1 MNIKHVDLLLLEAPI
16 DNPIRTSFAI
26 MRNRPALLV
35 RIEDK
40 DGVFGWGEI
49 WCNHPPV
56 SGQARL
62 KLAAEVVVPMFLTA
76 KYEAPQDV
84 RPTLERLTRILNIQ
98 CAEPGPYAQII
109 AGLETAMWDLA
120 ARTAGQPLYR
130 FLGGE
135 PTHKVRAYASG
146 INPGDVN
153 KQIPIARAV
162 GYRDFKIKIGFDKT
176 RDIDVVKQVADMLV
190 EGEAY
195 MLDANQ
201 AWTCD
206 AAVDFCDSLPD
217 LKPRWLE
224 EPLPADTTPD
234 DWSVLAGSAN
244 VALAA
249 GENALGDEQF
259 DILIDTRAL
268 SFVQPDVAKWGGI
281 SGCLS
286 VGQKVKNSG
295 LTYCPHFLGAA
306 PGLFA
311 SAHILAAVGG
321 DGLLEVDIN
330 PNPLR
335 ETLALEP
342 IDIQDGYYQL
352 PAGDGIGFI
361 PDSDIMKR
369 YLVEKLQIR
378 NDQHP

>member
-1 MNIKHVDLLLLEAPI
+1 MHIEHVDLFLLEAPI

-35 RIEDK
+35 RIEDL
-40 DGVFGWGEI
+40 DGAFGWGEI

-62 KLAAEVVVPMFLTA
+62 RLAAEVVVPMFLA
-76 KYEAPQDV
+76 SEYETPQDV
-84 RPTLERLTRILNIQ
+84 RPTLERLTHILNIQ

-109 AGLETAMWDLA
+109 AGLDTAMWDLA
-120 ARTAGQPLYR
+120 ARKKGEPLYR

-135 PTHKVRAYASG
+135 STDKVRAYASG
-146 INPGDVN
+146 INPGDVAE
-153 KQIPIARAV
+153 QIPIARAA
-162 GYRDFKIKIGFDKT
+162 GYRDFKIKIGFDRV
-176 RDIDVVKQVADMLV
+176 RDIDVVAQVADIIV
-190 EGEAY
+190 EGEGY

-201 AWTCD
+201 AWTFD
-206 AAVDFCDSLPD
+206 AAAEFCRALPD
-217 LKPRWLE
+217 FKPRWLE
-224 EPLPADTTPD
+224 EPMPADSTPN
-234 DWSVLAGSAN
+234 DWAALAGSVN

-249 GENALGDEQF
+249 GENALGDKQF
-259 DILIDTRAL
+259 DALIDTRAL
-268 SFVQPDVAKWGGI
+268 GFVQPDVAKWGGI

-286 VGQKVKNSG
+286 VGQKVNTAG

-311 SAHILAAVGG
+311 SAHLLAAVGG
-321 DGLLEVDIN
+321 AGLLEVDIN

-335 ETLALEP
+335 ETLASVP

-352 PAGDGIGFI
+352 PTGDGIGFTPNNEVI
-361 PDSDIMKR
+361 ER
-369 YLVEKLQIR
+369 YLVEKLEIR
-378 NDQHP
+378 NGQHS